1 MAQLLFDILGPK
13 WDLWQVPSDEPG
25 VWPQSLLWCLVDVV
39 WMVAH
44 SRGQGQEWQAPLPQ
58 DCEGLEAQVRVLQ
71 GPGQSIFLGVRK
83 KTSGCP
89 GRQLGTE
96 TECPASLG
104 GTGTRGVAATWY

>member
-1 MAQLLFDILGPK
+1 MSQGSGLSLSSGALLMWSGWWPT
-13 WDLWQVPSDEPG
+13 PG
-25 VWPQSLLWCLVDVV
+25 DRARSGRLP
-39 WMVAH
+39 A
-44 SRGQGQEWQAPLPQ
+44 PQ